1 MGSIFSPKPPALPP
15 VAPAPEPPAAEV
27 TPEEKEDIAKE
38 HYDITSD
45 LGLSNLSYLW
55 FMYANG
61 SKKGDFKPFIF
72 LAEVNLLVRL
82 NYLENEEKRNI
93 IGLSI
98 LELRKQRIKDL
109 GKYTKDNK
117 HYELVDYHKEVINT
131 DDFKH

>member
-1 MGSIFSPKPPALPP
+1 MITHFKDKQLKKL
-15 VAPAPEPPAAEV
+15 V
-27 TPEEKEDIAKE
+27 EDIAKE

-82 NYLENEEKRNI
+82 NYLDNEEKRNI
-93 IGLSI
+93 IGLMVSSDEDNIYIAGLSI

>member
-1 MGSIFSPKPPALPP
+1 MITHFKDKQLKKL
-15 VAPAPEPPAAEV
+15 V
-27 TPEEKEDIAKE
+27 EDIAKE

-82 NYLENEEKRNI
+82 NYLDNEEKRNI
-93 IGLSI
+93 IGLMISSDEDNIYIAGLSI

-117 HYELVDYHKEVINT
+117 HYELVDYHKEVINP

>member
-1 MGSIFSPKPPALPP
+1 MITHFKDKQLKKL
-15 VAPAPEPPAAEV
+15 V
-27 TPEEKEDIAKE
+27 EDIAKE

-82 NYLENEEKRNI
+82 NYLDNEEKRYIIGLMVSSDEDNI
-93 IGLSI
+93 YIAGLSI

>member
-1 MGSIFSPKPPALPP
+1 MITHFKDTQLKKL
-15 VAPAPEPPAAEV
+15 V
-27 TPEEKEDIAKE
+27 EDIAKE

-82 NYLENEEKRNI
+82 NYLDNEEKRNI
-93 IGLSI
+93 IGLMISSD
-98 LELRKQRIKDL
+98 E
-109 GKYTKDNK
+109 DNI
-117 HYELVDYHKEVINT
+117 YIAG
-131 DDFKH
+131 

>member
-1 MGSIFSPKPPALPP
+1 MITHFKDTQLKKL
-15 VAPAPEPPAAEV
+15 V
-27 TPEEKEDIAKE
+27 EDIAKE

-82 NYLENEEKRNI
+82 NYLDNEEKRNI
-93 IGLSI
+93 IGLMISSDEDNIYIAGLSI

-117 HYELVDYHKEVINT
+117 HYELVDYHKEVIKP